1 MSSLNQGLHE
11 IILPITIDEWFR
23 SYRLDELKKYL
34 DITEK
39 YLQKAKSDF
48 EAHLDEQSKKLSIA
62 NLSPKEL
69 DEINDFY
76 SDEYWRYSE
85 RFPRILR
92 NSFLVSAIALLEY
105 EMNVV
110 CTSLKKKQ
118 DIRINLSDL
127 RGGTLERTR
136 KYFENAGFNLP
147 FNNPTWQEIKYY
159 SKVRNCIV
167 HTNGLI
173 NELQYKDR
181 KELIPYLTR
190 KGIISQDTIKQEI
203 ALTEQFCKEV
213 VETIQAF
220 FVELEKNINL
230 KSN

>member
-1 MSSLNQGLHE
+1 MSPD
-11 IILPITIDEWFR
+11 IVLPITMEEWFR

-48 EAHLDEQSKKLSIA
+48 EAHLDEQRKKLSTT
-62 NLSPKEL
+62 NLSPIEL
-69 DEINDFY
+69 DEISDFY
-76 SDEYWRYSE
+76 GDEYWRYSE

-92 NSFLVSAIALLEY
+92 NSFLVSAISLLEY
-105 EMNVV
+105 EMNII
-110 CTSLKKKQ
+110 CNRLKKTQ
-118 DIRINLSDL
+118 NIRINLSDL
-127 RGGTLERTR
+127 RGDTLERIR
-136 KYFENAGFNLP
+136 KYFQNAGFELP
-147 FNNPTWQEIKYY
+147 FNNPTWQKIKYY

-167 HTNGLI
+167 HTNGLT

-181 KELIPYLTR
+181 KELLPYITR
-190 KGIISQDTIKQEI
+190 NGIISQDTIKQEI

-213 VETIQAF
+213 VETIQTF

-230 KSN
+230 KSE